1 MRRATPELQI
11 CTIDREIEADI
22 VWENERIIAFND
34 ISPQAPTHKLI
45 VPKKVISSL
54 NELEEEDRDL
64 IGEMFIVAKNIAE
77 AKGISENVS
86 RTIFNPNDYGGQ
98 TFSHL
103 PLHFIGGRKLTWPP
117 G

>member
-1 MRRATPELQI
+1 MSKTLFERI
-11 CTIDREIEADI
+11 IDREIEADI

-34 ISPQAPTHKLI
+34 ISPQAPTHILI

-77 AKGISENVS
+77 EKGISENGY
-86 RTIFNPNDYGGQ
+86 RTIFNTNDYGGQ
-98 TFSHL
+98 TVYHL
-103 PLHFIGGRKLTWPP
+103 HLHFIGGRKMTWPP

>member
-1 MRRATPELQI
+1 MSKTLFERI
-11 CTIDREIEADI
+11 IDREIEADI

-34 ISPQAPTHKLI
+34 ISPQAPTHILI

-77 AKGISENVS
+77 EKGISENGY
-86 RTIFNPNDYGGQ
+86 RTIFNTNDYGGQ
-98 TFSHL
+98 TVYHL
-103 PLHFIGGRKLTWPP
+103 HLHLIGGRKMTWPP

>member
-1 MRRATPELQI
+1 MSKTLFERI
-11 CTIDREIEADI
+11 IDREIEADI

-34 ISPQAPTHKLI
+34 ISPQAPTHILI

-77 AKGISENVS
+77 EKGISENGY
-86 RTIFNPNDYGGQ
+86 RTIFNTNDYGGQ
-98 TFSHL
+98 TVYHL
-103 PLHFIGGRKLTWPP
+103 HLHLIGGRKLSWPP

>member
-1 MRRATPELQI
+1 MSKTLFERI
-11 CTIDREIEADI
+11 IDREIEADI

-34 ISPQAPTHKLI
+34 ISPQAPTHILI

-77 AKGISENVS
+77 EKGISENGY
-86 RTIFNPNDYGGQ
+86 RTIFNTNDYGGQ
-98 TFSHL
+98 TVYHL
-103 PLHFIGGRKLTWPP
+103 HMHLIGGRQL
-117 G
+117 GALG

>member
-1 MRRATPELQI
+1 MSKTLFERI
-11 CTIDREIEADI
+11 IDREIEADI

-34 ISPQAPTHKLI
+34 ISPQAPTHILI

-77 AKGISENVS
+77 EKGISENGY
-86 RTIFNPNDYGGQ
+86 RTIFNTNDYGGQ
-98 TFSHL
+98 TV
-103 PLHFIGGRKLTWPP
+103 
-117 G
+117 

>member
-1 MRRATPELQI
+1 MSKTLFERI
-11 CTIDREIEADI
+11 IDREIEADI
-22 VWENERIIAFND
+22 VLETERIIAFND
-34 ISPQAPTHKLI
+34 ISPQAPTHILI

-77 AKGISENVS
+77 EKGISENGY
-86 RTIFNPNDYGGQ
+86 RTIFNTNDYGGQ
-98 TFSHL
+98 TVYHL
-103 PLHFIGGRKLTWPP
+103 HLHLIGGRKMTWPP

>member
-1 MRRATPELQI
+1 MSKTLFERI
-11 CTIDREIEADI
+11 IDREIEADI

-34 ISPQAPTHKLI
+34 ISPQAPTHILI

-77 AKGISENVS
+77 EKGISKNGY
-86 RTIFNPNDYGGQ
+86 RTIFNTNDYGGQ
-98 TFSHL
+98 TVYHL
-103 PLHFIGGRKLTWPP
+103 HLHLIGGRKMTWPP

>member
-1 MRRATPELQI
+1 MSKTLFERI
-11 CTIDREIEADI
+11 IDREIEADI

-34 ISPQAPTHKLI
+34 ISPQAPTHILI

-77 AKGISENVS
+77 EKGISENGY
-86 RTIFNPNDYGGQ
+86 RTIFN
-98 TFSHL
+98 T
-103 PLHFIGGRKLTWPP
+103 IGCGCYCFRGNKKNNCRKKD
-117 G
+117 